1 MSWLERG
8 LQNSPVLDAN
18 CFIHS
23 LPFDPLRRYMKK
35 TLAES
40 VLGKLVSGTNIVR
53 IFNKARVKKMINNE
67 WYAAEGKQKTRYP
80 KQLSVK
86 PQPSQKRTGMMAE
99 VGSEVTS
106 YDMQGSTQ

>member
-1 MSWLERG
+1 
-8 LQNSPVLDAN
+8 
-18 CFIHS
+18 
-23 LPFDPLRRYMKK
+23 MK
-35 TLAES
+35 
-40 VLGKLVSGTNIVR
+40 
-53 IFNKARVKKMINNE
+53 